1 VKSNVLEVFNPVS
14 ITEVINLNF
23 DVEFLEVTIS
33 VDGENID
40 VIFEEP
46 AGFRVLDEG
55 DLLEFWPDCSMSVG
69 WLHEI
74 TSGGWFDLEKNRSGF
89 LSSDSSDIIEYLI
102 VGVNYC
108 VSILAW
114 EKPRVQQ
121 STR

>member
-1 VKSNVLEVFNPVS
+1 MH
-14 ITEVINLNF
+14 
-23 DVEFLEVTIS
+23 
-33 VDGENID
+33 NIQDYCTVD

-55 DLLEFWPDCSMSVG
+55 DLLEFWPDCSMSIG

-108 VSILAW
+108 VRILAW

-121 STR
+121 NTR